1 MTAEKRKSL
10 IRRSK
15 MKNLKR
21 KFEDWMT
28 IMTYA
33 ESGEPEMGFRIT
45 GIKALWL
52 NTLAIGKKSVVKSIE
67 KSAAPIEDKGVVS
80 RPAAPVI
87 ELKVQ
92 KEKLEVMV
100 VDDEPIVG
108 KRLKPALTKYGYDVE
123 VFDNPVKAIDRFD
136 EKEFDVVVTDLR
148 MENLNGIEVLEHVRA
163 KSAKTKVI
171 FITGYA
177 TVENAREALVKGAFD
192 FIAKPF
198 KPNDL
203 RMAIAKAAL
212 SLGYRGELAGV
223 TA

>member
-1 MTAEKRKSL
+1 
-10 IRRSK
+10 

-28 IMTYA
+28 VVTYA
-33 ESGEPEMGFRIT
+33 ESGEPEMGFRTT
-45 GIKALWL
+45 GLKALWL
-52 NTLAIGKKSVVKSIE
+52 NTLTKGKKSVAKSIE
-67 KSAAPIEDKGVVS
+67 KSAAVVENKEVVS
-80 RPAAPVI
+80 RPRPAPAV
-87 ELKVQ
+87 EPMPQ

-123 VFDNPVKAIDRFD
+123 VFDNPIKAIDRFD

-148 MENLNGIEVLEHVRA
+148 MEDLNGIQVLEHVTA
-163 KSAKTKVI
+163 KSTKTKVI
-171 FITGYA
+171 FITAYA

-223 TA
+223 AA

>member
-1 MTAEKRKSL
+1 
-10 IRRSK
+10 

-28 IMTYA
+28 LITYA

-45 GIKALWL
+45 GLKALWL
-52 NTLAIGKKSVVKSIE
+52 NTLAKGKKAIVKSTE
-67 KSAAPIEDKGVVS
+67 EAVAAVEVKEAVLQP
-80 RPAAPVI
+80 PAPVV
-87 ELKVQ
+87 ESKPH

-136 EKEFDVVVTDLR
+136 EKDFDVVVTDLR
-148 MENLNGIEVLEHVRA
+148 MENLNGIQVLEHVNA
-163 KSAKTKVI
+163 KSSKTKVI

-203 RMAIAKAAL
+203 RMAITKAAL
-212 SLGYRGELAGV
+212 SLGYKGELAGV
-223 TA
+223 AA

>member
-1 MTAEKRKSL
+1 
-10 IRRSK
+10 

-28 IMTYA
+28 LITYA
-33 ESGEPEMGFRIT
+33 ESGEPEMGFRVT
-45 GIKALWL
+45 GFKARWL
-52 NTLAIGKKSVVKSIE
+52 NTLAQGKKSIVKSIE
-67 KSAAPIEDKGVVS
+67 KSAAPLEDQDPVS
-80 RPAAPVI
+80 RTPTPVV
-87 ELKVQ
+87 EPKTQ
-92 KEKLEVMV
+92 KKKLEVMV

-123 VFDNPVKAIDRFD
+123 VFDNPLKAIDRFD

-148 MENLNGIEVLEHVRA
+148 MENLNGIQVLEHVTA

-203 RMAIAKAAL
+203 RMAISKAAL

>member
-1 MTAEKRKSL
+1 
-10 IRRSK
+10 

-45 GIKALWL
+45 GVKALWL
-52 NTLAIGKKSVVKSIE
+52 NTLAKGKKSLE
-67 KSAAPIEDKGVVS
+67 KSFEKTAVPMEEKDAVS
-80 RPAAPVI
+80 RQPEPVVGPI
-87 ELKVQ
+87 SQ
-92 KEKLEVMV
+92 KEKLEVLV

-136 EKEFDVVVTDLR
+136 QKEFDVVVTDLR
-148 MENLNGIEVLEHVRA
+148 MDDLNGIEVLEHVTA
-163 KSAKTKVI
+163 KSSKTKVI
-171 FITGYA
+171 FITAYA

-212 SLGYRGELAGV
+212 SLGYRAELAGV

>member
-1 MTAEKRKSL
+1 
-10 IRRSK
+10 

-28 IMTYA
+28 IMSYA
-33 ESGEPEMGFRIT
+33 EAGEPEMGFRIT

-52 NTLAIGKKSVVKSIE
+52 NTLAKGKKNVVKSAE
-67 KSAAPIEDKGVVS
+67 KSAAATDDKDVVAQT
-80 RPAAPVI
+80 PAAAVFEPKI
-87 ELKVQ
+87 RQ
-92 KEKLEVMV
+92 KKLEVMV

-108 KRLKPALTKYGYDVE
+108 KRLKPALTRYGYDVE
-123 VFDNPVKAIDRFD
+123 VFDNPIKALDRFD
-136 EKEFDVVVTDLR
+136 EKDFDVVVTDLR
-148 MENLNGIEVLEHVRA
+148 MDELNGIQVLEHVKA
-163 KSAKTKVI
+163 KSVNTKVI

-203 RMAIAKAAL
+203 GMAITKAAL
-212 SLGYRGELAGV
+212 SLGFRGEFAG
-223 TA
+223 TPA

>member
-1 MTAEKRKSL
+1 
-10 IRRSK
+10 

-52 NTLAIGKKSVVKSIE
+52 NTLAKGKKSVVKSIE
-67 KSAAPIEDKGVVS
+67 KSTAALKDKGAVS
-80 RPAAPVI
+80 RPSTPVV
-87 ELKVQ
+87 EPTAQ

-136 EKEFDVVVTDLR
+136 EKQFDVVVTDLR
-148 MENLNGIEVLEHVRA
+148 MENLNGIQVLEHVTA

-203 RMAIAKAAL
+203 RMAITKAAL

-223 TA
+223 PA

>member
-1 MTAEKRKSL
+1 MTL
-10 IRRSK
+10 V
-15 MKNLKR
+15 
-21 KFEDWMT
+21 
-28 IMTYA
+28 TYA
-33 ESGEPEMGFRIT
+33 ESDEAEMGFRIT
-45 GIKALWL
+45 GVKALWL
-52 NTLAIGKKSVVKSIE
+52 NTLAKSKKSIQKSFEKSAE
-67 KSAAPIEDKGVVS
+67 KSAAAVDDKSAVASQPASAAEPPI
-80 RPAAPVI
+80 A
-87 ELKVQ
+87 Q

-108 KRLKPALTKYGYDVE
+108 KRLKPALAKYGYDVE

-136 EKEFDVVVTDLR
+136 QKEFDVVVTDLR
-148 MENLNGIEVLEHVRA
+148 MDELNGIEVLEHVTA
-163 KSAKTKVI
+163 KSSKTKVI
-171 FITGYA
+171 FITAYA

-212 SLGYRGELAGV
+212 SLGFRGELAGV

>member
-1 MTAEKRKSL
+1 
-10 IRRSK
+10 

-28 IMTYA
+28 IATYA

-45 GIKALWL
+45 GVKALWL
-52 NTLAIGKKSVVKSIE
+52 NTLAKGKKSLGKSFEKTAVQQEEKNAVSLSPEPVVEPTAK
-67 KSAAPIEDKGVVS
+67 
-80 RPAAPVI
+80 
-87 ELKVQ
+87 

-136 EKEFDVVVTDLR
+136 QKEFDVVVTDLR
-148 MENLNGIEVLEHVRA
+148 MDDLNGIEVLEHVTA
-163 KSAKTKVI
+163 KSSKTKVI
-171 FITGYA
+171 FITAYA

-212 SLGYRGELAGV
+212 SLGYKGELAGV
-223 TA
+223 TH

>member
-1 MTAEKRKSL
+1 
-10 IRRSK
+10 

-28 IMTYA
+28 VMTYA
-33 ESGEPEMGFRIT
+33 EAGEPEMGFRIT
-45 GIKALWL
+45 GLKALWL
-52 NTLAIGKKSVVKSIE
+52 NTLAKGKQSFAKSTE
-67 KSAAPIEDKGVVS
+67 KSMAAAEEQETVT
-80 RPAAPVI
+80 RPSAPVAASKI
-87 ELKVQ
+87 Q

-123 VFDNPVKAIDRFD
+123 VFDNPVKAMDRFD
-136 EKEFDVVVTDLR
+136 EKVFDVVVTDLR
-148 MENLNGIEVLEHVRA
+148 MENLNGIQVLEHVA
-163 KSAKTKVI
+163 EKSSKTKVI
-171 FITGYA
+171 FITAYA

>member
-1 MTAEKRKSL
+1 
-10 IRRSK
+10 

-33 ESGEPEMGFRIT
+33 ESNQAEMGFRIT
-45 GIKALWL
+45 GLKALWL
-52 NTLAIGKKSVVKSIE
+52 NTLAKGKQSVE
-67 KSAAPIEDKGVVS
+67 KSFQRSTATVDDKDPVSQPSAPDLEPI
-80 RPAAPVI
+80 A
-87 ELKVQ
+87 Q
-92 KEKLEVMV
+92 KEKLEVLL

-148 MENLNGIEVLEHVRA
+148 MDQLNGIQVLEHVKE

-171 FITGYA
+171 FITAYA

-203 RMAIAKAAL
+203 RMVIAKAAL
-212 SLGYRGELAGV
+212 SLGFRGELAGV
-223 TA
+223 SA

>member
-1 MTAEKRKSL
+1 
-10 IRRSK
+10 

-45 GIKALWL
+45 GLKALWL
-52 NTLAIGKKSVVKSIE
+52 NTLAKGKQSFVKSTE
-67 KSAAPIEDKGVVS
+67 KSAAVIEEQGPVS
-80 RPAAPVI
+80 RPPATVVEPI
-87 ELKVQ
+87 TQ

-108 KRLKPALTKYGYDVE
+108 RRLKPALTKYGYDVE

-136 EKEFDVVVTDLR
+136 QKEFDVVVTDLR
-148 MENLNGIEVLEHVRA
+148 MDNLNGIQVLEHVTA

-171 FITGYA
+171 FITAYA

-212 SLGYRGELAGV
+212 SLGENLQA
-223 TA
+223 

>member
-1 MTAEKRKSL
+1 
-10 IRRSK
+10 

-45 GIKALWL
+45 GVKALWL
-52 NTLAIGKKSVVKSIE
+52 NTLAKGKKSLGKSFEKTAVSKEEKDAVSLSPEPVVEPTAK
-67 KSAAPIEDKGVVS
+67 
-80 RPAAPVI
+80 
-87 ELKVQ
+87 

-123 VFDNPVKAIDRFD
+123 VFDNPVKAIARFD
-136 EKEFDVVVTDLR
+136 QKEFDVVVTDLR
-148 MENLNGIEVLEHVRA
+148 MDDLNGIEVLEHVTA
-163 KSAKTKVI
+163 KSSKTKVI
-171 FITGYA
+171 FITAYA

>member
-1 MTAEKRKSL
+1 
-10 IRRSK
+10 

-28 IMTYA
+28 IATYA

-45 GIKALWL
+45 GLKALWL
-52 NTLAIGKKSVVKSIE
+52 NTLAKGKQSFVKSTE
-67 KSAAPIEDKGVVS
+67 KSAAAVEDQGSVS
-80 RPAAPVI
+80 RPQAPVVEPRI
-87 ELKVQ
+87 Q
-92 KEKLEVMV
+92 KDKLEVMV

-108 KRLKPALTKYGYDVE
+108 KRLKPALAKYGYDVE

-148 MENLNGIEVLEHVRA
+148 MADLNGIQVLEHVTA

-171 FITGYA
+171 FITAYA